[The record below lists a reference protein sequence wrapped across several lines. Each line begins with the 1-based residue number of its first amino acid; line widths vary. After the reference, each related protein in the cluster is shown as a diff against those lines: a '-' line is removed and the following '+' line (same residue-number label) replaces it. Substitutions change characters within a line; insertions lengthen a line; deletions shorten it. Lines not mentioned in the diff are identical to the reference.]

1 MHLDTSPPNAAVS
14 TDAET
19 DEDLLAAFGGPDLI
33 SDDEIDYADIAH
45 RTQPGQ
51 PGGEI
56 VFDSADYATHEE
68 AMAALEA
75 LFLHDV
81 MRADDEAAP
90 NDQAVG

>member
-1 MHLDTSPPNAAVS
+1 MHLDISPLHTTVS
-14 TDAET
+14 ADAET
-19 DEDLLAAFGGPDLI
+19 DEDLLASFGGPDLI
-33 SDDEIDYADIAH
+33 SDDEIDYADIAR

-56 VFDSADYATHEE
+56 VFDSADYATDEE

-81 MRADDEAAP
+81 MRPDDEAAFE
-90 NDQAVG
+90 D